1 MFSALLLR
9 RKRHYTWQS
18 SSCINNNTLPVI
30 LAKGFLLSS
39 GSHRNNV
46 KSSDPETSFSDFVP
60 YWKERWN
67 DTSSSILFYLT
78 SLPAL
83 SFILSFN
90 PIPSTYNS
98 VLHVF
103 FLSVLLLSFT
113 TLTVRSS
120 FVFLFACLYLSAL
133 MYLSIYLS
141 TYSIYLSV
149 SVCLLAFLSALMSVS
164 VGLLAYLS
172 AFMSVS
178 VGLLAY
184 LSALMYLSIFIYLST
199 VSICLC
205 LSACLPISCP
215 YVSVCLLSIL
225 SLIIF
230 CIFSIKNNKS
240 DCTNFCILVSL
251 KSSVLQLIICQEI

>member
-141 TYSIYLSV
+141 IYSI
-149 SVCLLAFLSALMSVS
+149 CLLV
-164 VGLLAYLS
+164 
-172 AFMSVS
+172 
-178 VGLLAY
+178 Y
-184 LSALMYLSIFIYLST
+184 LSALMYLSIFIYMYLST
-199 VSICLC
+199 VSICLQY
-205 LSACLPISCP
+205 LSVC
-215 YVSVCLLSIL
+215 VCLLVYLSHALMYLSVCCPSYL
-225 SLIIF
+225 SLYF
-230 CIFSIKNNKS
+230 VYF
-240 DCTNFCILVSL
+240 L
-251 KSSVLQLIICQEI
+251 

>member
-120 FVFLFACLYLSAL
+120 FVCLSACL
-133 MYLSIYLS
+133 
-141 TYSIYLSV
+141 
-149 SVCLLAFLSALMSVS
+149 
-164 VGLLAYLS
+164 
-172 AFMSVS
+172 
-178 VGLLAY
+178 Y
-184 LSALMYLSIFIYLST
+184 LSALMYLSIFIYLHVST
-199 VSICLC
+199 VSICLHLSVCLSTYLTPLCIC
-205 LSACLPISCP
+205 LSAVCCP
-215 YVSVCLLSIL
+215 SYF
-225 SLIIF
+225 SLYF
-230 CIFSIKNNKS
+230 VYF
-240 DCTNFCILVSL
+240 L
-251 KSSVLQLIICQEI
+251 